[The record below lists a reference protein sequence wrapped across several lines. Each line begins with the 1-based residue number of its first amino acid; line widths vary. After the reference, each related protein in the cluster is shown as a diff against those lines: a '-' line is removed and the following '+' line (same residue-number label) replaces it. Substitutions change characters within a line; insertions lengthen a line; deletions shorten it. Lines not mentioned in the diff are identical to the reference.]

1 MIALGHTSVGV
12 IVGVTAYKFL
22 GQGNLATGLIIAGS
36 AGMISHYLMD
46 AIPHGHFF
54 MVKNYK
60 KSILPIIIF
69 DLSLPIIFFLW
80 TIYSNNGF
88 GVKFLYVLFAIG
100 GAQLPDV
107 IAGLIYIKI
116 IKDKGL
122 LSIEDNL
129 HNALHWRGKN
139 SQVLLLGWL
148 DIWQIL
154 VILIALLLVIF
165 NTSST
170 SPSF

>member
-12 IVGVTAYKFL
+12 IVGVTAYNFL
-22 GQGNLATGLIIAGS
+22 GQGNLAGGLIIAGS

-46 AIPHGHFF
+46 AIPHGHFTIA
-54 MVKNYK
+54 KNYK
-60 KSILPIIIF
+60 RSILPIIIF
-69 DLSLPIIFFLW
+69 DLLLPIIFFLEA
-80 TIYSNNGF
+80 IYLNNGV

-122 LSIEDNL
+122 LNIEDNL
-129 HNALHWRGKN
+129 HGVLHWKGKN

-148 DIWQIL
+148 DIWQLL
-154 VILIALLLVIF
+154 VILSALFLVIF
-165 NTSST
+165 N
-170 SPSF
+170 